1 VKTET
6 NLSERL
12 YDFALKIVFLVRS
25 LPREVAAYEIARQ
38 LVRSGTSIIANHEE
52 ARGGFSK
59 DDFIYKISLAFKEAR
74 ETNIWLRLL
83 KDSKILKEESLTD
96 LIKESEEIR
105 NILGTSVETAKLRTG
120 KHKESRNGN

>member
-1 VKTET
+1 MKTET

-12 YDFALKIVFLVRS
+12 YNFALWIVSLVRS
-25 LPREVAAYEIARQ
+25 LPKEVAAYEIGRQ

-59 DDFIYKISLAFKEAR
+59 DDFIYKINLAFKEAR

-83 KDSKILKEESLTD
+83 RDSKIFKEELVND
-96 LIKESEEIR
+96 LIRGSEEIR
-105 NILGTSVETAKLRTG
+105 NILGASVKTAKLKIG
-120 KHKESRNGN
+120 KAYLKQ